1 MGEEK
6 FVIDLNQ
13 TVWLT
18 QLFCALRFERCESER
33 FQKNISVSA
42 AKNRNGDINLRSTSV
57 IILRSPTRSLRRN
70 ISVHIDLVSQNI
82 LCSGDVACDAPSL
95 HKLFVASAAEQSTI

>member
-13 TVWLT
+13 TVCLT

-57 IILRSPTRSLRRN
+57 ISGEASHVHCAAT

-82 LCSGDVACDAPSL
+82 LCSGEVTCDAS
-95 HKLFVASAAEQSTI
+95 